1 MQNWTRLYHYIHEY
15 QNLVYEY
22 YSKVGVAFLTT
33 YYNLNKDETIWDD
46 TQMFGGAYERT
57 GSLTGIKFDKYL
69 LLPVYFTEEINTG
82 FDGSEIGH
90 IKEQETTMV
99 FPSTYGIT
107 PYAGDIVKLEQQFLR
122 PTNNVYPLFMVK
134 GVEIHPNT
142 DRRFWRMKIKV
153 YQSKNLA
160 DVDDQVIDQ
169 YVFFDY
175 DKKVHTLED
184 ATTLARMLSKNESLK
199 GRLKNMWDENTGFYT
214 V

>member
-1 MQNWTRLYHYIHEY
+1 MQNWERLYHYIHEY
-15 QNLVYEY
+15 QNLVYDY

-33 YYNLNKDETIWDD
+33 YYNLNKEETVWDN

-57 GSLTGIKFDKYL
+57 GSLTGIKFDRYL
-69 LLPVYFTEEINTG
+69 LLPVYFAEEITTA
-82 FDGSEIGH
+82 FDGSETGH

-99 FPSTYGIT
+99 IPSTYGIT
-107 PYAGDIVKLEQQFLR
+107 PYPGDIVKLEQQFLR
-122 PTNNVYPLFMVK
+122 PENNVYPLFMVK

-153 YQSKNLA
+153 YQSRKLS
-160 DVDDQVIDQ
+160 DVDAQVIDQ

-175 DKKVHTLED
+175 DKKIHTLD
-184 ATTLARMLSKNESLK
+184 NATTLARMLAKNEELK
-199 GRLKNMWDENTGFYT
+199 GRLKNMWDENSGFYN